1 MMWTS
6 EELVTH
12 LIVKLLELVLG
23 VEMTLYQG
31 VMV

>member
-1 MMWTS
+1 MMWTN

-12 LIVKLLELVLG
+12 VIVKLLELILG

>member
-1 MMWTS
+1 MFG

-23 VEMTLYQG
+23 VEMTLYG
-31 VMV
+31 SLMV

>member
-1 MMWTS
+1 MWTS

>member
-23 VEMTLYQG
+23 VEMTLYRG